1 VSEPAYPLDHD
12 SAAAAQWFAVWT
24 RSQCE
29 TKVEDALRK
38 RGLEVYLPRTRRPS
52 RRRDRRVMLHQPLFP
67 GYVFLRFAPSR
78 DRYLRV
84 ASIDGVVR
92 ILGERWD
99 TLWPIPGEQVEAVH
113 RVVTDCAGARSVPWL
128 RVGDRALIVAGPLV
142 GLEGLVRDWRPGRAM
157 FVVSVDLLQ
166 RSVAVEIDPLALD
179 RI

>member
-1 VSEPAYPLDHD
+1 VSEPAYPLEPVPDP
-12 SAAAAQWFAVWT
+12 AAQWFAVWT

-29 TKVEDALRK
+29 VKVEDALRR

-52 RRRDRRVMLHQPLFP
+52 RRRDRRVVLQPPLFP

-99 TLWPIPGEQVEAVH
+99 SLWAIPSEQVDAVH
-113 RVVTDCAGARSVPWL
+113 RVVTDGRGVRAVPWV
-128 RVGDRALIVAGPLV
+128 RVGDRARIGAGPLA

-166 RSVAVEIDPLALD
+166 RSVAVEIDPVALD

>member
-1 VSEPAYPLDHD
+1 VSA
-12 SAAAAQWFAVWT
+12 SAHVCAGDAAAQWFAVWT

-29 TKVEDALRK
+29 AKVEDALRS
-38 RGLEVYLPRTRRPS
+38 RGLDVYLPRTRRPS
-52 RRRDRRVMLHQPLFP
+52 RRRDRRVVLQPPLFP

-78 DRYLRV
+78 DRYVRV
-84 ASIDGVVR
+84 ASIEGVVR

-99 TLWPIPGEQVEAVH
+99 RLWPIPTEQVETVH
-113 RVVTDCAGARSVPWL
+113 RIVTDGTGARSVPWL
-128 RVGDRALIVAGPLV
+128 RVGDHARIVAGPLA

-166 RSVAVEIDPLALD
+166 RSVAVEIDPLVLD